1 MRLTSAAFSDN
12 DIIPMKHTCD
22 DLDISPPLHGEGAP
36 EEAQSLALTVID
48 PDAPLSWIHWLVYNI
63 PADAHLILEGGP
75 VPTGAIEVRND
86 FGKETYGGPCPPI
99 GEHRYYF
106 TLYALDSKDLQMRKE
121 NFLEVCKRHAI
132 DKAELLGRY
141 TRGGPMGT
149 I

>member
-22 DLDISPPLHGEGAP
+22 DLGVSPPLHWEGVP

-63 PADAHLILEGGP
+63 PTDAHLILEGGP

-86 FGKETYGGPCPPI
+86 FGKESYGGPCPPS

-121 NFLEVCKRHAI
+121 NFVELCKKHAI

-141 TRGGPMGT
+141 SRGGPMGT

>member
-22 DLDISPPLHGEGAP
+22 DLDISPPLHWEGVP

-48 PDAPLSWIHWLVYNI
+48 PDAPLSWIYWLVYNI
-63 PADAHLILEGGP
+63 PADAHLIPEGGP

-86 FGKETYGGPCPPI
+86 FGKETYRGPCPPS
-99 GEHRYYF
+99 GEHRCCF
-106 TLYALDSKDLQMRKE
+106 TLYALDSKDLLMRKE
-121 NFLEVCKRHAI
+121 SFLEVCKKHAI
-132 DKAELLGRY
+132 DKAELQGRY
-141 TRGGPMGT
+141 SRGGPMGT